1 MNYLN
6 FDFDA
11 ICRLFEIGNQ
21 DEIDCCINCLN
32 KNDHIS
38 KKNKKELF
46 SMYESYMAQYFQF
59 SFIGNKRTVIESFI
73 RLKRRDISNKSIK
86 LNFYPEQNNGII
98 TFYYE
103 GKKVKTIQIQNNSIH
118 ENLDWLRVDSLIVTN
133 GNSEEHVKIEKV
145 QINNVLFGKDNWL
158 FLINDRNDSVN
169 QFLGNI
175 HLTQKEK
182 ENWNKFSSEMSKIA
196 SKHELIFVIAPSK
209 ERVFPKFYPYSPGN
223 PRLTCEVSKILSS
236 KKIAFLDPVSSLAA
250 DTKTFSQTDTHWTYR
265 GAYAVLKNILRHWN
279 LTLPEMSFTEG
290 NSMGDLGNKLIPIQY
305 STISYPKLD
314 TLSEIEE
321 IFCNYLTQD
330 GFSKYSINRQ
340 APINKKIILFGDSY
354 SRYWYPF
361 LEHAFRESIFFRTSG
376 GLIFDV
382 IDIEKPDYILIER
395 AERFLVNAPSN
406 SKTIDDCDAL
416 FRKIRL
422 NKEQMNRISD
432 IIRDNAGTWYSDYLS
447 KFVDVNS

>member
-6 FDFDA
+6 FDFDT
-11 ICRLFEIGNQ
+11 ICRLFEKGNQ
-21 DEIDCCINCLN
+21 DEIDHCINCLN
-32 KNDHIS
+32 ENDNIS
-38 KKNKKELF
+38 KKNRKELF
-46 SMYESYMAQYFQF
+46 SMYESYMSQYFQF
-59 SFIGNKRTVIESFI
+59 SFIGNKRTVIEPFI
-73 RLKRRDISNKSIK
+73 RVKRKDLSNKPVK
-86 LNFYPEQNNGII
+86 LNFYPEWNNGII

-103 GKKVKTIQIQNNSIH
+103 RKKVKTIRIQNSSIN
-118 ENLDWLRVDSLIVTN
+118 ENLNLLRVDSLIVEN
-133 GNSEEHVKIEKV
+133 GNREEFVKIEKV

-169 QFLGNI
+169 QFLGNV
-175 HLTQKEK
+175 HLNQKEIEK
-182 ENWNKFSSEMSKIA
+182 WNVFSSEVLEIA

-209 ERVFPKFYPYSPGN
+209 ERVFPNFYPYSPGN
-223 PRLTCEVSKILSS
+223 PRLVCEVSKILCS
-236 KKIAFLDPVSSLAA
+236 KRIPFLDPVPSLVTSSN
-250 DTKTFSQTDTHWTYR
+250 TFSETDTHWTYR
-265 GAYAVLKNILRHWN
+265 GAYAVLKNILSCWN
-279 LTLPEMSFTEG
+279 LALPEVSFTEG
-290 NSMGDLGNKLIPIQY
+290 KSMGDLGNKLIPIQY
-305 STISYPKLD
+305 SAIPYPKLD

-330 GFSKYSINRQ
+330 GFSKYSINRK
-340 APINKKIILFGDSY
+340 APINKKIMLFGDSY

-406 SKTIDDCDAL
+406 SMTIEDCDTL

-422 NKEQMNRISD
+422 SKEQMNRISD
-432 IIRDNAGTWYSDYLS
+432 AIINNAGTWYSDYLS
-447 KFVDVNS
+447 KFVSMNS